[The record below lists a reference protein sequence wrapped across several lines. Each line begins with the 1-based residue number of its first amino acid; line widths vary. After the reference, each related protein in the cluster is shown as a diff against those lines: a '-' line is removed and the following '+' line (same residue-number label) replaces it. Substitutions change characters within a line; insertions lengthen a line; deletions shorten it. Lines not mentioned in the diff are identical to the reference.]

1 MARPDHLTTR
11 RLQPAARVVAVLIA
25 VGAAT
30 PLAIAATLS
39 PAVQGHGTHE
49 ALGLPACG
57 WAVMAGVPC
66 PSCGMTTAFSWA
78 VRGDLLQ
85 SAWVQPMGFVLAL
98 AAAMTVLAALWAAI
112 TGAAV
117 QRPIAAIVMN
127 NWVGW
132 SLLGLLIGAWAW
144 KMATFQG
151 GVVL

>member
-1 MARPDHLTTR
+1 MASRDDLNPHGLRPSARAL
-11 RLQPAARVVAVLIA
+11 AALIA
-25 VGAAT
+25 LGAAT
-30 PLAIAATLS
+30 PLAIAATLT

-57 WAVMAGVPC
+57 WALMAGVPC

-98 AAAMTVLAALWAAI
+98 AAAMTVVAGLWAAV

-117 QRPIAAIVMN
+117 QRPIAAIVVRG
-127 NWVGW
+127 WVGW
-132 SLLGLLIGAWAW
+132 GWRGDGD
-144 KMATFQG
+144 G
-151 GVVL
+151 GVWSYYEHRR